1 MRIYPE
7 IPYANGT
14 YGRAEVREKASGR
27 EKILLGYGKTWAG
40 NRETPVEVERK
51 MLKMHTPE
59 CAGKARTEVLQRD
72 SML

>member
-27 EKILLGYGKTWAG
+27 EKILLGYRETWTG
-40 NRETPVEVERK
+40 NRETSVKVERREDGVK
-51 MLKMHTPE
+51 KNQM
-59 CAGKARTEVLQRD
+59 A
-72 SML
+72 